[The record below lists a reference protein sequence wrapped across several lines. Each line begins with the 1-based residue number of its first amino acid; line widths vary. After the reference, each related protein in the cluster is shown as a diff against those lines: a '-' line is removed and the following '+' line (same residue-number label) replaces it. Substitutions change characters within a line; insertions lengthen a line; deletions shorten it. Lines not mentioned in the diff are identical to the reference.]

1 MIDWLEP
8 ALRFVQYAL
17 LLGLFGWAAFRVIGL
32 RAATWVP
39 EGSGRTIAILAA
51 ALAPVVSTMLMLA
64 AISAMM
70 GQPLVA
76 LDASMIRTM
85 TLGTDMGWAFMVRTA
100 LLIAAVAALLA
111 ARASWHLPIAAV
123 CFGVA
128 LMTLGWSGHAAATE
142 GALGSLHRISN
153 GVHLL
158 AAGLWL
164 GAIGWFFHLSINAH
178 REPGY
183 VSAPPLL
190 TIMHRFAPL
199 GVALVTIVAATG
211 LLNAQLIFGL
221 ENSAVTLTTTYGL
234 LLAVKIGAVA
244 AMLALGAH
252 NARLS
257 RRTVS
262 ANVAADPT
270 EDAASAEDIEPI
282 EAAAL
287 LALRRSLTMELSLA
301 LVVIGL
307 VAVFGMLS
315 PMMMT

>member
-8 ALRFVQYAL
+8 ALRFVQYVL
-17 LLGLFGWAAFRVIGL
+17 LLGLFGWAAFRILGL

-39 EGSGRTIAILAA
+39 ERSGRSTAILAA

-70 GQPLVA
+70 GQPLAA
-76 LDASMIRTM
+76 LDVSMIQAM
-85 TLGTDMGWAFMVRTA
+85 TLSTDMGWAFMVRTA
-100 LLIAAVAALLA
+100 LLLAGLVAILVARKVTGLA
-111 ARASWHLPIAAV
+111 AAAF
-123 CFGVA
+123 CFGAA
-128 LMTLGWSGHAAATE
+128 LMTLGWSGHAAGTE

-164 GAIGWFFHLSINAH
+164 GAIGWFLHLTIEAH
-178 REPGY
+178 REPGH
-183 VSAPPLL
+183 VSAMPLL

-199 GVALVTIVAATG
+199 GVALVATVAATG

-221 ENSAVTLTTTYGL
+221 ENSPVTLTTTYGL
-234 LLAVKIGAVA
+234 LLAVKIAAVA
-244 AMLALGAH
+244 AMLAFGAH

-257 RRTVS
+257 RQMVS

-287 LALRRSLTMELSLA
+287 PALRRSLTMELSLA

-315 PMMMT
+315 PMLMT

>member
-8 ALRFVQYAL
+8 ALRFVQYVL
-17 LLGLFGWAAFRVIGL
+17 LLGLFGWSAFRVVGL

-39 EGSGRTIAILAA
+39 EGSGRTTAILAA

-70 GQPLVA
+70 GQPLAA
-76 LDASMIRTM
+76 LDASMIQAM
-85 TLGTDMGWAFMVRTA
+85 TLSTDMGWAFMVRTA
-100 LLIAAVAALLA
+100 LLLAGLVAIFLARKVTGSTAAAF
-111 ARASWHLPIAAV
+111 
-123 CFGVA
+123 CFGAA

-164 GAIGWFFHLSINAH
+164 GAIGWFLHLTIEAH
-178 REPGY
+178 REPGH
-183 VSAPPLL
+183 VSAMPLL

-199 GVALVTIVAATG
+199 GVALVATVAATG

-221 ENSAVTLTTTYGL
+221 ENSPVTLTTTYGL
-234 LLAVKIGAVA
+234 LLAVKIAAVA
-244 AMLALGAH
+244 AMLAFGAH

-257 RRTVS
+257 RQMVS

-287 LALRRSLTMELSLA
+287 PALRRSLTMELSLA

-315 PMMMT
+315 PMLMT

>member
-1 MIDWLEP
+1 M
-8 ALRFVQYAL
+8 
-17 LLGLFGWAAFRVIGL
+17 FGWAAFRVIGL
-32 RAATWVP
+32 RAADWLP
-39 EGSGRTIAILAA
+39 ARSGAIANIAA
-51 ALAPVVSTMLMLA
+51 ALAPVVSAGLMLLSIA
-64 AISAMM
+64 AMM
-70 GQPLVA
+70 GQPLAA
-76 LDASMIRTM
+76 LEWSTIEAMA
-85 TLGTDMGWAFMVRTA
+85 LGTGMGWAFSVRTA
-100 LLIAAVAALLA
+100 FLIAAVAALLA
-111 ARASWHLPIAAV
+111 ARASWRLPIAAA
-123 CFGVA
+123 CFGAA

-164 GAIGWFFHLSINAH
+164 GAIGWFLHLSINAH
-178 REPGY
+178 REPGHI
-183 VSAPPLL
+183 SAPPLL

-199 GVALVTIVAATG
+199 GVALVTIVAASG

-221 ENSAVTLTTTYGL
+221 ENSPVTLTTTYGL

-244 AMLALGAH
+244 AMLAFGAR

-257 RRTVS
+257 RQMVS

-287 LALRRSLTMELSLA
+287 PALRRSLTMELSLA

>member
-1 MIDWLEP
+1 MNDSFEP

-17 LLGLFGWAAFRVIGL
+17 LLALFGWATFRVTGL

-39 EGSGRTIAILAA
+39 EGSGRTIAIVAA

-76 LDASMIRTM
+76 LDVSMIQTM
-85 TLGTDMGWAFMVRTA
+85 TLSTDMGWAFMVRTA
-100 LLIAAVAALLA
+100 LLLAGLVAILFARKVTGLA
-111 ARASWHLPIAAV
+111 AAAF
-123 CFGVA
+123 CFGAA
-128 LMTLGWSGHAAATE
+128 LMTLSWSGHAAATE

-164 GAIGWFFHLSINAH
+164 GAIGWFLHLTIEAH
-178 REPGY
+178 REPGHA
-183 VSAPPLL
+183 SALPLL
-190 TIMHRFAPL
+190 AIMHRFAPL
-199 GVALVTIVAATG
+199 GVVLVTIVAATG

-221 ENSAVTLTTTYGL
+221 ENSPVTLTTTYGL
-234 LLAVKIGAVA
+234 LLAVKIAAVA
-244 AMLALGAH
+244 AMLAFGAH

-257 RRTVS
+257 GRMVF
-262 ANVAADPT
+262 ADVAAEPT
-270 EDAASAEDIEPI
+270 EDAASTENVEPS
-282 EAAAL
+282 EATAL
-287 LALRRSLTMELSLA
+287 PALRGSLTMELLLA
-301 LVVIGL
+301 FVVVGL